1 MKNKKAILIGAS
13 GLIGSEVLKILR
25 NSDYDSVKLLVRRK
39 LDISDEK
46 IVQELVDFDNAE
58 SWVNAFQ
65 GYDHVFCA
73 IGTTRSKT
81 PDLSNYRKVDFDIP
95 VNAIKA
101 AELSGISAFMLVS
114 SVGADAHS
122 KNFYLKIKGEVD
134 EVLQA
139 VNIPVK
145 GTFHPSLLLGNRQE
159 KRTGEWLARKIMP
172 LFNFLVPSKYKAIQ
186 ACDVAKSM
194 IAAIKNQDGQF
205 AVYHYEDMQA
215 LLNRQ

>member
-13 GLIGSEVLKILR
+13 GLIGSEILKILR
-25 NSDYDSVKLLVRRK
+25 NSDYASVKLLVRRK
-39 LDISDEK
+39 LDVSDEK

-65 GYDHVFCA
+65 GYEHVFCS

-81 PDLSNYRKVDFDIP
+81 PDLLNYRKVDFDIP

-101 AELSGISAFMLVS
+101 AEQCGISAFMLVS
-114 SVGADAHS
+114 SVGADALS

-134 EVLQA
+134 DVLQA
-139 VNIPVK
+139 ANIPIK
-145 GTFHPSLLLGNRQE
+145 GTFRPSLLLGNRKE
-159 KRTGEWLARKIMP
+159 KRIGEWIARKTMP

-186 ACDVAKSM
+186 ASDVAHAMLEATKKQAS
-194 IAAIKNQDGQF
+194 QF
-205 AVYHYEDMQA
+205 AVYQYKEIQA
-215 LLNRQ
+215 LLKQQ